1 MAASDL
7 SILDYQVMGFISSL
21 KRINFKFH
29 LANLSKGINFYYNY
43 HYHSGDLKL
52 IDLLKFFQY
61 LKRNSASV
69 MKGLNYSTLELKS
82 FQVYALLKELVFC
95 KRYE

>member
-1 MAASDL
+1 
-7 SILDYQVMGFISSL
+7 
-21 KRINFKFH
+21 
-29 LANLSKGINFYYNY
+29 
-43 HYHSGDLKL
+43 
-52 IDLLKFFQY
+52 
-61 LKRNSASV
+61 